1 MSEQT
6 KIKRS
11 PAAEGKKHHKVRW
24 IVLAVLLAI
33 VAAVVAWYLIRFEFN
48 RDYRAYIESPV
59 GAAAQSELTA
69 LKDDEPNVAS
79 PFQLFA
85 ENENLK
91 LYADLETANVAIYD
105 KRSGETV
112 YANPVDADADK
123 VANKTNK
130 NYLKSQFLL
139 DYYNAGLTSSTYDS
153 YSMSVAMGNV
163 RAAAIE
169 DGIAFVYD
177 VGVDAIQYLT
187 PSYLP
192 EARYDE
198 LYEQLDA
205 QAKKSAETVYEK
217 REDGYYMSEIGASRT
232 REIAR
237 LSKSFTALGMTKT
250 EYLELEAQAGKEQAE
265 TLGFT
270 VTLEWHLGADNVEVK
285 LPVSAIEERGG
296 GKIYRIQMLP
306 YMAAAGNTES
316 GYMVVPNGSGSLIYF
331 NNGKNS
337 AAIYSQYVYDMDLID
352 GDYTQTQTIQSVRL
366 PLWGVC
372 RENTS
377 VLATIENGASLAA
390 ISADV
395 AGRNNSYNNVF
406 AMFTLRGAELLS
418 LFGAGETAEM
428 PIVEKNYYGE
438 DLVVRYTFLT
448 AENKG
453 YSGLANVYRA
463 RLIAENVLTP
473 QEEAGDIPFYY
484 DVIGGVKETTHFMGF
499 RYSHVRAMTTF
510 DEAAAMAQT
519 LNKAGVK
526 HQVMNFQGWMN
537 GGYYHDVANT
547 VSVLRQLG
555 GKDRLESLNGTMARL
570 GGELYADVAF
580 QKVTAISKRYMVNQ
594 ETSRYY
600 GAGYVAQFGVTNP
613 ASLRRTSALGYQS
626 NIYSLLSPK
635 FLPYYVGGFLNS
647 TRDYDLSGYSLRDL
661 GNELHA
667 DKRRTEL
674 INREQAL
681 MIVKS
686 QLQAIADSGKNV
698 MVSGGNLYA
707 LRGTK
712 HVIDAPMTATE
723 YVIVDETIPLYEM
736 ILHGCVDYT
745 GQALNTVVSADW
757 QTKLL
762 EMVEYGASPRYTFTA
777 QEASD
782 MKYTALNRLYAT
794 TAGNWTETAAEQYA
808 YLNEALSAV
817 RGAQMVQHTILSD
830 TLRAVSYDN
839 GVTIYINYGS
849 QDAQADGHV
858 IPAKAYL
865 LLGGANE

>member
-6 KIKRS
+6 KIKHS
-11 PAAEGKKHHKVRW
+11 PAVEGKKHHKVRW
-24 IVLAVLLAI
+24 IVLAVLLVI
-33 VAAVVAWYLIRFEFN
+33 VAAVAAWYLIRFEFN
-48 RDYRAYIESPV
+48 RDYQAYIEAPK
-59 GAAAQSELTA
+59 GAAAQLELAA
-69 LKDDEPNVAS
+69 LTDENPNVAA

-85 ENENLK
+85 ENDNLK

-105 KRSGETV
+105 KRSGETI
-112 YANPVDADADK
+112 YSNPVDADADK

-153 YSMSVAMGNV
+153 YSMSVALGNF

-169 DGIAFVYD
+169 DGIAFIYD
-177 VGVDAIQYLT
+177 VGVDSIQYLT

-192 EARYDE
+192 TERYE
-198 LYEQLDA
+198 GLYEQLSA
-205 QAKKSAETVYEK
+205 QAKKAADIVYEK
-217 REDGYYMSEIGASRT
+217 RDDGYWISATGASRT
-232 REIAR
+232 REMAR
-237 LSKSFTALGMTKT
+237 VSKEFVALGMTKA
-250 EYLELEAQAGKEQAE
+250 EYLEMEALAGKEQAE

-270 VTLEWHLGADNVEVK
+270 VTLEWHLGEDNVEAK

-296 GKIYRIQMLP
+296 GKVYRIQLLP
-306 YMAAAGNTES
+306 YMAAAGSDEN
-316 GYMVVPNGSGSLIYF
+316 GYMVVPNGSGSLIRF

-337 AAIYSQYVYDMDLID
+337 AAVYSQYVYDMDLID

-395 AGRNNSYNNVF
+395 AGRNNSYNNAF
-406 AMFTLRGAELLS
+406 AMFTLRGSELLS

-428 PIVEKNYYGE
+428 PIVEDNYYGE
-438 DLVVRYTFLT
+438 DLVIRYTFLT

-453 YSGLANVYRA
+453 YSGLANYYRA
-463 RLIAENVLTP
+463 RLIAENVLSP
-473 QEEAGDIPFYY
+473 LEETGDIPFYY
-484 DVIGGVKETTHFMGF
+484 DVIGGVKETTHFMGIQ
-499 RYSHVRAMTTF
+499 YLHVRAMTTF
-510 DEAAAMAQT
+510 DEAVEIAQS
-519 LNKAGVK
+519 LNKAGIK

-537 GGYYHDVANT
+537 GGYYHDVANN

-555 GKDRLESLNGTMARL
+555 GKDRLENLNSAIARL

-580 QKVTAISKRYMVNQ
+580 QKVTQISKHYMENQ

-600 GAGYVAQFGVTNP
+600 GAGYIAQFGVTNP
-613 ASLRRTSALGYQS
+613 ASLRRTSALGYS
-626 NIYSLLSPK
+626 ENIYNLLSPK
-635 FLPYYVGGFLNS
+635 FLPYYVSGFLNS
-647 TRDYDLSGYSLRDL
+647 TKDYSLNGYSLRDL
-661 GNELHA
+661 GCELHA

-681 MIVKS
+681 MIVES

-707 LRGTK
+707 LNGVK

-745 GQALNTVVSADW
+745 GQALNTIVSDDW

-762 EMVEYGASPRYTFTA
+762 KMVEYGVSPRYTFTA
-777 QEASD
+777 QQASD

-794 TAGNWTETAAEQYA
+794 TVANWTDTAAEQYA
-808 YLNEALSAV
+808 YLNAALASV
-817 RGAQMVQHTILSD
+817 SGAQMVKHTILSD
-830 TLRAVSYDN
+830 TLRSVKYDN

-849 QDAQADGHV
+849 QDAQAGGGTV
-858 IPAKAYL
+858 PAKAYL
-865 LLGGANE
+865 VTGGANE